1 MGPAAVR
8 RPITVT
14 VWLIASVACL
24 LASPLLLGL
33 AALVSA
39 VSGRPQPLIFTRLAV
54 TYFALELVTLIACG
68 ALWLASAGGRL
79 MDTALMQRLHFQ
91 LLRWFVHAFARRW
104 RALLEIEVGPPAPG
118 AAERALHAD
127 GPLLYFSRHAGP
139 GDTILIIDRLLT
151 DFHRSPSVVFKQSV
165 AFDPCVDIIGH
176 RLPHAVL
183 DPSEGEACEARIEEL
198 ARGLGDRGV
207 LLLFPEGGN
216 FTPQRRRRALRSL
229 RRSGHRRQA
238 ARAQAMAHMMPPRP
252 GGALAALRGRAD
264 APVVFAT
271 HSGLGLA
278 AFPRE
283 IWRQAPFDRTFTT
296 RLWLTRADE
305 RPADPEAQVEWLLDW
320 WGRLDGWV
328 SQHDEEPGVRS
339 GGPGREPRSALR

>member
-14 VWLIASVACL
+14 VWLIVSVCCL
-24 LASPLLLGL
+24 IASPLLIGV

-39 VSGRPQPLIFTRLAV
+39 ISGRPQPLIFTRLAV

-68 ALWLASAGGRL
+68 VLWLASVGGLLMDGRL
-79 MDTALMQRLHFQ
+79 MQHLHFR

-104 RALLEIEVGPPAPG
+104 MDLLEIEVREPAPG
-118 AAERALHAD
+118 AAARALRAD

-151 DFHRSPSVVFKQSV
+151 HFDRLPSVVFKESV

-183 DPSEGEACEARIEEL
+183 DPSDGEACEARIEEI
-198 ARGLGDRGV
+198 AAGLGDRGV

-229 RRSGHRRQA
+229 RSSGYRREA
-238 ARAQAMAHMMPPRP
+238 ARAQAMEHMMPPRP
-252 GGALAALRGRAD
+252 GGALAALRGRPE

-296 RLWLTRADE
+296 RLWLADAGE
-305 RPADPEAQVEWLLDW
+305 RPADPDAQSEWLLDW

-328 SQHDEEPGVRS
+328 SRQGDEPVPAPAG
-339 GGPGREPRSALR
+339 